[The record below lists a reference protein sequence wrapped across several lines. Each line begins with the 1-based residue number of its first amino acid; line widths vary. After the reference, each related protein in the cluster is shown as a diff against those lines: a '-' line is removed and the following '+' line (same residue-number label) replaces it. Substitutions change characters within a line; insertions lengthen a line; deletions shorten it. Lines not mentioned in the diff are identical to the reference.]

1 MMQSWKFAVFYHLIL
16 KKEGTVIDGECL
28 IYGMK
33 ISLLFANSMKKFFD
47 FKNKNISDS
56 KREKQKDT
64 LLKYADFLNSKPDA
78 TVRDF
83 CRKFSIKKADAV
95 SILKSLECSGIE
107 HSIFEV
113 VSK

>member
-1 MMQSWKFAVFYHLIL
+1 
-16 KKEGTVIDGECL
+16 
-28 IYGMK
+28 
-33 ISLLFANSMKKFFD
+33 
-47 FKNKNISDS
+47 
-56 KREKQKDT
+56 
-64 LLKYADFLNSKPDA
+64 LKYADFLNSKPDA

-95 SILKSLECSGIE
+95 SILKSLECSGIK